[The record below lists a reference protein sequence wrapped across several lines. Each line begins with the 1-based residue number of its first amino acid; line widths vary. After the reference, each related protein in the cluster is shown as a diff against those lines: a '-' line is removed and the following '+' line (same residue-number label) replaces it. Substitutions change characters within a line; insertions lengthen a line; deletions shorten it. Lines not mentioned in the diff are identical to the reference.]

1 MTLPDDN
8 IPASIIPMILYRIQE
23 TLETRLIDE
32 VPEENPTRL
41 IYMNIGKFQENPVKK
56 NVSLA
61 IAGGDFEDPA
71 YLDGRVDHND
81 MDQVGL
87 KGIPVGEIGGG
98 EYWWRRGN
106 VRISVFFVRQGYE
119 EEVALKYAYDF
130 YSRLHQALTQ
140 VSVSGLVDDYG
151 EKASMPPIIEAA
163 NFHGSGGGKKN
174 IWRGKMLW
182 RVLTWRP

>member
-8 IPASIIPMILYRIQE
+8 IPASIIPMILYRMKD

-41 IYMNIGKFQENPVKK
+41 IYINVGKFQENPVKK
-56 NVSLA
+56 NISIA
-61 IAGGDFEDPA
+61 ISGGDFENPA
-71 YLDGRVDHND
+71 HLDGRVDHNE

-87 KGIPVGEIGGG
+87 KNLPVGEIGGG

-106 VRISVFFVRQGYE
+106 VRVSVFFVRQGFE
-119 EEVALKYAYDF
+119 EEKALKYAYDF
-130 YSRLHQALTQ
+130 YSRLLSALQ
-140 VSVSGLVDDYG
+140 SVSMSGLVDDYG
-151 EKASMPPIIEAA
+151 ERASLPPIVEASTYS
-163 NFHGSGGGKKN
+163 GSGGGKKN
-174 IWRGKMLW
+174 IFRGKMLW

>member
-1 MTLPDDN
+1 MILPDDN
-8 IPASIIPMILYRIQE
+8 IPASLIPMLLYRIRD

-41 IYMNIGKFQENPVKK
+41 IYLNVGRFHENPGKK
-56 NVSLA
+56 VVSLA
-61 IAGGDFEDPA
+61 VAGGDYEDPS
-71 YLDGRVDHND
+71 YLDGRVDHNE
-81 MDQVGL
+81 MDQVGV
-87 KGIPVGEIGGG
+87 KGLPVGEIGGG

-106 VRISVFFVRQGYE
+106 VRISVFFVRQNFE

-130 YSRLHQALTQ
+130 YSRLHQALAQ

-151 EKASMPPIIEAA
+151 ETASMPPIVEAA
-163 NFHGSGGGKKN
+163 SFAEGGGGKKN